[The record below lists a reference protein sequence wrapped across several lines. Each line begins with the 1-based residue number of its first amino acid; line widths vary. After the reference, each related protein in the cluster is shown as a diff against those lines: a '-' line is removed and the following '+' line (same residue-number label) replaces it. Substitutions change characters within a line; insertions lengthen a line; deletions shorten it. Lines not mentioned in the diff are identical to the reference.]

1 MKPFFQVKTSS
12 ELLEIIKT
20 FPLLDQERI
29 SLIEGL
35 NRVLG
40 EDILSPEDLPHFPR
54 ASMDGFAL
62 RARDTFGASEAVPAL
77 LTLSGEIAMG
87 QDMKVPVEPGHC
99 FRIAT
104 GGMVPPG
111 ADAVAM
117 IEHSQPLD
125 QQTIEIFKPV
135 SPLDHVIQV
144 GEDIKKGETIL
155 PAGRRLRPQDLG
167 LLAGLGI
174 RDIPVY
180 TIPKVA
186 VISTGDEIVPIEDRP
201 DPGFIRDI
209 NSLTIMSL
217 AKEAWAV
224 PEFLGRTKDHFADLK
239 SQCQKGLDK
248 ADLILISGGSSV
260 GSRDFTV
267 EVIHSFADAE
277 ILAHG
282 VSISPGKPTILAR
295 IGRKILWGLPGHTV
309 SAMIV
314 FSLFV
319 KPCLN
324 HLAGEKEA
332 RPISK
337 IKARLI
343 RNIASAQG
351 REDYVRVALHC
362 GEAGWEAFPILGKSG
377 LISTMVRAD
386 GMIQIEQHCEGLEK
400 GEEVEVWL
408 F

>member
-1 MKPFFQVKTSS
+1 MKPFFQVKTST

-20 FPLLDQERI
+20 FPVLARERI
-29 SLIEGL
+29 PLSEGL
-35 NRVLG
+35 NRVLAQ
-40 EDILSPEDLPHFPR
+40 DIEAPEDLPHFPR

-77 LTLSGEIAMG
+77 LALSGEIAMG
-87 QDMKVPVEPGHC
+87 QEIKTSVEPGHC

-125 QQTIEIFKPV
+125 ERTIEIFKPV

-144 GEDIKKGETIL
+144 GEDIKNGQTVL

-174 RDIPVY
+174 LEIPVY
-180 TIPKVA
+180 LRPRVA
-186 VISTGDEIVPIEDRP
+186 VLSTGDEIVPVEDRP
-201 DPGFIRDI
+201 GPGFIRDI
-209 NSLTIMSL
+209 NSLTVMSL
-217 AKEAWAV
+217 STEAWSI
-224 PEFLGRTKDHFADLK
+224 PEFLGRTRDHFNDLK
-239 SQCQKGLDK
+239 VQCQKGLER
-248 ADLILISGGSSV
+248 ADVILISGGSSV

-267 EVIHSFADAE
+267 EVIHSFPDAE
-277 ILAHG
+277 ILVHG

-309 SAMIV
+309 SAMTV

-319 KPCLN
+319 KPCLH
-324 HLAGEKEA
+324 HLEGEREVKHDPKV
-332 RPISK
+332 R
-337 IKARLI
+337 ARLT

-351 REDYVRVALHC
+351 REDYVRVALQP
-362 GEAGWEAFPILGKSG
+362 GSEDLEALPILGKSG

-386 GMIQIEQHCEGLEK
+386 GMIRIDQNSEGLEK
-400 GEEVEVWL
+400 GEWVEVWL